1 MRVNAGSEV
10 LMALPA
16 MSHMQE
22 HGSGV
27 ITTVSSIASVVA
39 GADRSRNSPLS
50 YRMSKAALNALTL
63 SLAQVGA
70 PHGVRANAIL
80 PGLMDTPMGVDAV
93 ADAFGIDRDRYASA
107 RDAVVPLKGGM
118 GDAWDVANAAVFLA
132 SDEARFIT
140 GVLLPVD
147 GGQSA
152 RIG

>member
-1 MRVNAGSEV
+1 
-10 LMALPA
+10 
-16 MSHMQE
+16 
-22 HGSGV
+22 V
-27 ITTVSSIASVVA
+27 ITTVSSIASLVA
-39 GADRSRNSPLS
+39 GAAPTQNSPLA
-50 YRMSKAALNALTL
+50 YRMSKAALNALTI

-93 ADAFGIDRDRYASA
+93 ATAFNIPREKYAAA
-107 RDAVVPLKGGM
+107 RDKAVPLKGGM

-132 SDEARFIT
+132 SEEARFIT

-152 RIG
+152 RVG